1 MNKLSVVFSV
11 RTQLRRRIGDDRRDA
26 DLHPRDVL
34 RLPCGPPFASLS
46 GFCPLRGINPGDENV
61 MEQVHFAKRF

>member
-1 MNKLSVVFSV
+1 MSRLSVIFSV
-11 RTQLRRRIGDDRRDA
+11 QTQLCRRISDDRRDA
-26 DLHPRDVL
+26 DLRPRDVL
-34 RLPCGPPFASLS
+34 TLLQASFASLS